1 MQPFHLEQE
10 TQRMR
15 TERCDLIKKLQHQQ
29 EEAKKVL
36 QKQIEFKEI
45 ENQFK
50 SQEIVELTMKYKVL
64 ESSVRNKSS
73 TLSNSTQPH
82 ITSTHLPQ
90 SQHHHHQQQQQQQ
103 QLSQHYSVFDELS
116 NITNTSNAKKQQP
129 AVSMPPP
136 PPQPSSAA
144 APAQA
149 KQPQIIGAKGVP
161 TKRMANQTSASS
173 GLSDSENENPVH
185 ENKRPL
191 LSANK
196 LTSAPTSL
204 GGNLK
209 EELGYQ
215 APYTPKSLNSSRP
228 SQSQVLQNSA
238 NSASKARLA
247 EKKQPQSASL
257 ADVTPVLARKKLK
270 RECLLNTKTHYR
282 VKLMDFDNGSQA
294 WVIMKKFR
302 FFINNYSSS
311 KSEKTIVSKP
321 NGLITS
327 FIDKN
332 TKKK

>member
-1 MQPFHLEQE
+1 MQPFNLEQE

-15 TERCDLIKKLQHQQ
+15 TERCDLIKKLQQQQ

-73 TLSNSTQPH
+73 TLNSSTIATQPQ

-90 SQHHHHQQQQQQQ
+90 SQHHQQ

-116 NITNTSNAKKQQP
+116 NLTNTNNNVKKQP

-136 PPQPSSAA
+136 PQPNNAATPQL
-144 APAQA
+144 PAQA
-149 KQPQIIGAKGVP
+149 KQAQIIGSKGVP
-161 TKRMANQTSASS
+161 TKRMANQTSISS

-196 LTSAPTSL
+196 LTSTPTSL
-204 GGNLK
+204 NGNIK

-215 APYTPKSLNSSRP
+215 APYTPKSLNSSAKQ
-228 SQSQVLQNSA
+228 SQSQVLQNST
-238 NSASKARLA
+238 NLASKPKQV
-247 EKKQPQSASL
+247 EKKMQQPASM
-257 ADVTPVLARKKLK
+257 ADVTPVLAKKKLK
-270 RECLLNTKTHYR
+270 RECLLNTKTHNR

-294 WVIMKKFR
+294 WVIMKKKIS
-302 FFINNYSSS
+302 FFN
-311 KSEKTIVSKP
+311 
-321 NGLITS
+321 
-327 FIDKN
+327 
-332 TKKK
+332 

>member
-1 MQPFHLEQE
+1 MQPYFNLEQE

-15 TERCDLIKKLQHQQ
+15 TERCDLIKKLQQQQ

-64 ESSVRNKSS
+64 ESSVRNKSTNLNSS
-73 TLSNSTQPH
+73 TIVTQPQ

-90 SQHHHHQQQQQQQ
+90 SQHHQQ

-116 NITNTSNAKKQQP
+116 NMTNTNNNVKKQP

-136 PPQPSSAA
+136 PQPNNTATPQL
-144 APAQA
+144 PAQA
-149 KQPQIIGAKGVP
+149 KQSQIIGSKGVP
-161 TKRMANQTSASS
+161 TKRMANQTSTSS

-196 LTSAPTSL
+196 LTSTPTSL
-204 GGNLK
+204 NGNIK

-215 APYTPKSLNSSRP
+215 APYTPKSLNSSKQ
-228 SQSQVLQNSA
+228 SQSQILQNST
-238 NSASKARLA
+238 NLASKPKQV
-247 EKKQPQSASL
+247 EKKQQQQPVSL
-257 ADVTPVLARKKLK
+257 VDVTPVLAKKKLK
-270 RECLLNTKTHYR
+270 RECLLNTKTHNR

-294 WVIMKKFR
+294 WVILLKIS
-302 FFINNYSSS
+302 FF
-311 KSEKTIVSKP
+311 
-321 NGLITS
+321 
-327 FIDKN
+327 
-332 TKKK
+332 